1 LKKKMKVEEDEQ
13 ADHRRIAGAGAE
25 DFLNVF

>member
-1 LKKKMKVEEDEQ
+1 VEDDEQ
-13 ADHRRIAGAGAE
+13 AAHRRIAGAGAE